1 MKAKG
6 LGSAGAVGV
15 IILLVIVGFFGYTF
29 YREHEA
35 MNNLESDVTG
45 AGVPT
50 PSLDSVDIPIEMEF
64 HNMSN
69 YDSPPFSVNY
79 DIYIGDENVGE
90 GSIPTTTVSAGE
102 TETVTQTITVDY
114 TDVGSGLVEI
124 LQTGEYKVTIEGE
137 VKSKLVFGLI
147 PISQTFENSYSF

>member
-6 LGSAGAVGV
+6 LGTAGAVGV

-29 YREHEA
+29 YREYEA
-35 MNNLESDVTG
+35 MNNLESNVMG
-45 AGVPT
+45 AGFPQ

-79 DIYIGDENVGE
+79 DIFIADNKVG
-90 GSIPTTTVSAGE
+90 GGKYSF
-102 TETVTQTITVDY
+102 Y
-114 TDVGSGLVEI
+114 YGSGW
-124 LQTGEYKVTIEGE
+124 
-137 VKSKLVFGLI
+137 
-147 PISQTFENSYSF
+147 